1 MSTAPKINNVVLGG
15 NVVADPIF
23 IASQGKVARLTFSL
37 AVDTYK
43 RNLEGGYITD
53 FFQVVIFGNMA
64 QFYNGKIK
72 KGQYVSVTGK
82 LQSRRNESQK
92 DGIVTRYETV
102 EIKATEISYIPVSVN
117 KQKTEDATTAANKE
131 KEAKQTDDEIFKDG
145 FIEIPP
151 EILFEE

>member
-23 IASQGKVARLTFSL
+23 IASQGSL

-92 DGIVTRYETV
+92 DGIITRYETV

-117 KQKTEDATTAANKE
+117 KQKTEDATTATNKE

>member
-53 FFQVVIFGNMA
+53 FF

-131 KEAKQTDDEIFKDG
+131 KEAKQMDDEIFKDG